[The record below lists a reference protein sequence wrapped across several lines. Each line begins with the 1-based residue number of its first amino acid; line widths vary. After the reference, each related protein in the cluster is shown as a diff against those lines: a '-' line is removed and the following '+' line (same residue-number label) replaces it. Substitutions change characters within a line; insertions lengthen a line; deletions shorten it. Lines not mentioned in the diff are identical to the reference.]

1 MEIPPGCHR
10 WCGPERCSGSHG
22 RTSATATTRSTS
34 RVSTRTVRSKAATS
48 ASRIRPPHPA
58 KHRWCGTGTE
68 FGVAWQDERDGNK
81 EIYFA
86 RIDANGVK
94 QGVDIRVTI
103 DAQNSERPSLVW
115 TGTEFVVAWQDERDG
130 NKEIYLVRLNALG
143 VKLGTDIRVT
153 NNTENSERPSFA
165 WTGTELA
172 LAWQDERDG
181 NKEIYCARF
190 AATGVKQGTDIRI
203 TNDGQTSERP
213 SLVSTGSE
221 LGIAWQ
227 DERDGNKEVYFT
239 RLTPLGIEIGDD
251 LRVTA
256 NGADSKEVSLLWT
269 GAAFAA
275 SWTDAR
281 DGNDEIYFATR
292 GAAGEPRTGDARTT
306 TDAASSKESSL
317 AGSGTMLGIAWT
329 DARTGSDEIFFQAVS
344 L

>member
-1 MEIPPGCHR
+1 MFV
-10 WCGPERCSGSHG
+10 GS
-22 RTSATATTRSTS
+22 RKRSVI
-34 RVSTRTVRSKAATS
+34 RVLLLIVLGGACDYNPRRASVDD
-48 ASRIRPPHPA
+48 ASRFDGSPTDATDATVNADAPIDAQQPTIGPDLPVTANNGNSSRLPSLV
-58 KHRWCGTGTE
+58 WTGAL
-68 FGVAWQDERDGNK
+68 FGLAWQDQRDGND
-81 EIYFA
+81 EVYFA
-86 RIDANGVK
+86 RLDADGTK
-94 QGVDIRVTI
+94 QGSDVRVTNQT
-103 DAQNSERPSLVW
+103 APSGEASLVW
-115 TGTEFVVAWQDERDG
+115 TGTEF
-130 NKEIYLVRLNALG
+130 G
-143 VKLGTDIRVT
+143 V
-153 NNTENSERPSFA
+153 
-165 WTGTELA
+165 
-172 LAWQDERDG
+172 AWQDERDG